1 MAPALMAMAKI
12 CAGRHAVGAP
22 SPCAGGARPKGTG
35 HPDCCPKARYQ
46 RPDYPGRRPV
56 SERHSALSVG
66 TWAKKRSKACWP
78 PADAPTATITGVT
91 ALKLPNEFSNIE
103 PGAQTKSEVAGSKP
117 HFQYTPFLP
126 MKIARRQNRGHPRYG
141 ADIRPVRTLSCERL
155 CQSWV
160 DAAVRTRACELNRLH
175 ASLPP
180 H

>member
-22 SPCAGGARPKGTG
+22 SPRAGGARPKETG

-46 RPDYPGRRPV
+46 RPDYPGRRPE
-56 SERHSALSVG
+56 SPRNSPLSAG
-66 TWAKKRSKACWP
+66 TWAKKRSKAHCP

-103 PGAQTKSEVAGSKP
+103 PCAQTKLEVADNKP

-126 MKIARRQNRGHPRYG
+126 MKIARRPKQGLSQIRGGHPSSSHEG
-141 ADIRPVRTLSCERL
+141 VRTK
-155 CQSWV
+155 Q
-160 DAAVRTRACELNRLH
+160 AARVVAPNLR
-175 ASLPP
+175 
-180 H
+180 

>member
-1 MAPALMAMAKI
+1 MAPALMAMAKF
-12 CAGRHAVGAP
+12 R
-22 SPCAGGARPKGTG
+22 AGGSRPKKIGRS
-35 HPDCCPKARYQ
+35 DCCPKARYQ

-126 MKIARRQNRGHPRYG
+126 MKIARRPKQCLSQIRGGHPSSSHEG
-141 ADIRPVRTLSCERL
+141 VRTK
-155 CQSWV
+155 Q
-160 DAAVRTRACELNRLH
+160 AARVVAPNLR
-175 ASLPP
+175 
-180 H
+180 